1 MSKLSEGPRISVIVR
16 TRDEASSLGRCLEL
30 LAAQRTAGAALE
42 TIVVDSGS
50 QDDTIPIAR
59 ACGARVLTI
68 PPEAFTFGGS
78 LNLGAAN
85 ARGEVLVALSAHA
98 FPVDDGWLERFLD
111 AVSVPCVACAS
122 GDRYGP
128 DGESLRRAVRQD
140 ADLARRQP
148 AWGYSNAAG
157 AFHASLWRRR
167 PFRSDLPGCEDKE
180 WSWHWLQRGYLSVID
195 PGLVI
200 EHDHTHD
207 PLTSIYRRARREA
220 QGMTTAFDLPAYGR
234 SELLHEWWSDRRYYD
249 SAMKARLSHRRL
261 ARLLGTTL
269 DAGARCAADPAAID
283 DATASRREPCRRSR
297 SSR

>member
-1 MSKLSEGPRISVIVR
+1 MSKLSEEPRISVIVR

-98 FPVDDGWLERFLD
+98 FPVDEGWLGRLLD
-111 AVSVPCVACAS
+111 AVSGPAVACAS

-128 DGESLRRAVRQD
+128 DGESLTRAVRQN

-167 PFRSDLPGCEDKE
+167 PFRSDLPACEDKE
-180 WSWHWLQRGYLSVID
+180 WSWHWLQDGYVSVVD
-195 PGLVI
+195 PALVVD
-200 EHDHTHD
+200 HDHTHD

-220 QGMTTAFDLPAYGR
+220 QGLAIAFGHAPYGLPD
-234 SELLHEWWSDRRYYD
+234 LLHEWWSDRRFYD
-249 SAMKARLSHRRL
+249 SALKARLSHRRA
-261 ARLLGTTL
+261 ARLLGSY
-269 DAGARCAADPAAID
+269 AGRQFAARG
-283 DATASRREPCRRSR
+283 
-297 SSR
+297 